1 MKNNIVKL
9 RKEKGVTQEDLA
21 FALKVTRQT
30 VSSLETGRYKPS
42 IDLAF
47 KLSRFFNLPIE
58 EIFIYEEQ
66 TDA

>member
-1 MKNNIVKL
+1 MRNNIVKL
-9 RKEKGVTQEDLA
+9 RKEMGVTQEDLA

-47 KLSRFFNLPIE
+47 KLSRFFALPIE

>member
-47 KLSRFFNLPIE
+47 KLSRFFALPIE
-58 EIFIYEEQ
+58 EIFIYEE
-66 TDA
+66 